1 MNTGQYKTIKNKSEA
16 TFRDRGS
23 RFVAYSGPVSDQS
36 EIAQFLEDIRK
47 LHPTARH
54 ICYAYRIKP
63 LDEEW
68 RSNDDGEPAGS
79 AGKPI
84 LNQIRS
90 KELTNIIVAVVRY
103 FGGTLL
109 GVPGLIH
116 AYKESTR
123 LALEEAEIEERQ
135 ITCEIYVV
143 THYAN
148 SGNLSTLLKKL
159 KLDHKMSPFEDGL
172 KVQVNV
178 PLPHYEEVKVLL
190 VKNGFRIESQG

>member
-1 MNTGQYKTIKNKSEA
+1 M
-16 TFRDRGS
+16 
-23 RFVAYSGPVSDQS
+23 AYSGPVSDQR
-36 EIAQFLEDIRK
+36 EIAQFLEEVRK

-63 LDEEW
+63 LNEEW
-68 RSNDDGEPAGS
+68 RANDDGEPAGS

-90 KELTNIIVAVVRY
+90 KELSNIIVAVVRY

-135 ITCEIYVV
+135 ITCELSVL
-143 THYAN
+143 TNYAN
-148 SGNLSTLLKKL
+148 SGNLSSLLKKL
-159 KLDHKMSPFEDGL
+159 KLDHKVSPFEDGL

-190 VKNGFRIESQG
+190 VKNGFQIESQG